1 MVTESWLR
9 RVGNSLW
16 TRRRAVADSQV
27 TAEKASIGMLAFEV
41 GSLMSKVV
49 QLWYSLTDEQI
60 VRLRHETLQLHGVRK
75 LVSDDDDYLLS
86 LALAEM
92 VDNLAYAARSVAR
105 LGRRCS
111 SPVLQR
117 LENLFDEMVKN
128 PDTAAGGWEFNWKKM
143 KRKVKKMEKF
153 VATSA
158 NLYLEMEVLMELEQG
173 LRRMQA
179 NGADQNRGSFVELQS
194 KVVWQRQ
201 EVKYLRKNSLW
212 NRSFD
217 YVIRL
222 LTRSLFTVL
231 GRIKHVF
238 GIYPVVGEFVGDAKA
253 LNHLPRSRS
262 ISALTHSLV
271 HPSESNSLKF
281 ASGPLSRFDPT
292 SFGSGPLGRSRGTKS
307 GPLGGQWWSKTKRSS
322 ATRGAAFRGC
332 MTAGLVEPPPT
343 LHTYP
348 SVDNLRSNGFVLGS
362 LNGTKE
368 FDLFTLFSSKRR
380 LSLNAPPATLGA
392 AALALHYAN
401 VIIVIEKMVTCPHL
415 ISPDA
420 REDLYNM
427 LPTNIRAALRARL
440 NSCGKNLGSL
450 VYDAVLVAEWNEA
463 LGRIMEWLSPL
474 AHNMIR
480 WQSERSFEQQHLTS
494 NTNVLLLQTLYFAN
508 QVKTESVITELL
520 VGLNYLCRV
529 QAEPNSKTLVEA
541 RESRKLSECF
551 GANG

>member
-1 MVTESWLR
+1 MVNESWLS

-16 TRRRAVADSQV
+16 TRQRVVGDSP
-27 TAEKASIGMLAFEV
+27 AAAAKASIGVLAFEV
-41 GSLMSKVV
+41 ASLMSKVV
-49 QLWYSLTDEQI
+49 QLWYSLGDEQI
-60 VRLRHETLQLHGVRK
+60 VRLRDETLQLPGVRK

-111 SPVLQR
+111 NPVLQR

-153 VATSA
+153 VAMSA
-158 NLYLEMEVLMELEQG
+158 NLYQEMEVLTELEQG
-173 LRRMQA
+173 LRRMKA
-179 NGADQNRGSFVELQS
+179 NGADQNQGSFVEFQR

-201 EVKYLRKNSLW
+201 EVKHLRENYLW

-217 YVIRL
+217 YVVRL
-222 LTRSLFTVL
+222 LTRSLVTVL

-253 LNHLPRSRS
+253 LNHLTRSQS
-262 ISALTHSLV
+262 VSALGHLLV

-281 ASGPLSRFDPT
+281 ASGPLSRFDPMC
-292 SFGSGPLGRSRGTKS
+292 FNSGPLGRSSGTKS
-307 GPLGGQWWSKTKRSS
+307 GPLGGQWRSKTKRSS
-322 ATRGAAFRGC
+322 ATRGGAFRGC
-332 MTAGLVEPPPT
+332 ITAGPVEPPPT
-343 LHTYP
+343 LQSYTL
-348 SVDNLRSNGFVLGS
+348 VDNVRSNGFVLGT
-362 LNGTKE
+362 LNGTKQL
-368 FDLFTLFSSKRR
+368 DLFTLFSSKRR
-380 LSLNAPPATLGA
+380 LYLNAPTTTLGA

-401 VIIVIEKMVTCPHL
+401 VIIVIEKMITYPHL
-415 ISPDA
+415 IAADA

-440 NSCGKNLGSL
+440 KSCGKNLGSL
-450 VYDAVLVAEWNEA
+450 VYDAVLAAEWSEA
-463 LGRIMEWLSPL
+463 LVRILEWLSPL
-474 AHNMIR
+474 AHNMVR

-494 NTNVLLLQTLYFAN
+494 NTNVLMLQTLYFAN
-508 QVKTESVITELL
+508 QAKTESAITELL

-529 QAEPNSKTLVEA
+529 QAEPNAKDLVEA
-541 RESRKLSECF
+541 TESMDLNEYLA
-551 GANG
+551 ANG